1 MNHKKPK
8 GAALELSADR
18 LSALCYELAL
28 MHKAGVGLEDSFS
41 ILRDDCTTPK
51 ETELFGQIYQGLAQ
65 GKHLSEALSL
75 SGVFPHYMLKMIDI
89 GQASGQ
95 LEEVFF
101 ALSTFYRK
109 EADTNSA
116 FRKAITYP
124 MGMAFLIS
132 LVFLVLISQVLPVF
146 EQVFAQLGIALSPMA
161 KALMSLGSAS
171 KYVAIVVSILLIG
184 FAFLCLWV
192 MKTKAGAAWL
202 NNTINKRLGKSRLLL
217 STNRSRFTAAMALM
231 LSSGLPIDEAM
242 YRTQELLSQSSF
254 AENIK
259 QCVTLMESGTNFP
272 AAVEKS
278 GILNA
283 MQAGLL
289 TSGFRVGLPEQSM
302 EELSARCQDEAD
314 ELLAT
319 FLGRFEYIMVI
330 LLCATVGLVLL
341 SVMMPLLGVL
351 SGIGA

>member
-1 MNHKKPK
+1 MNNGKSKSTPQ
-8 GAALELSADR
+8 ELSAER

-28 MHKAGVGLEDSFS
+28 MHKAGVGMEDSFS
-41 ILRDDCTTPK
+41 ILMDDCAVPREK
-51 ETELFGQIYQGLAQ
+51 EAFDKVYRHLAQ

-75 SGVFPHYMLKMIDI
+75 SGVFPHYMLKMVDI

-101 ALSTFYRK
+101 ALSSFYRK
-109 EADTNSA
+109 EADTNNA

-146 EQVFAQLGIALSPMA
+146 EQVFSQLGITLSPVA
-161 KALMSLGSAS
+161 KVFLAFGSAS
-171 KYVAIVVSILLIG
+171 KYIAIVVSVLLIG
-184 FAFLCLWV
+184 FGLLCLWV
-192 MKTKAGAAWL
+192 TKTKAGGLWL
-202 NNTINKRLGKSRLLL
+202 NKAIQTYMGKSRLLL
-217 STNRSRFTAAMALM
+217 STNRSRFTAAMSLM

-242 YRTQELLSQSSF
+242 YRTQELLSQSVF

-259 QCVTLMESGTNFP
+259 QCIALTEGGTNFP
-272 AAVEKS
+272 AAVEQS

-283 MQAGLL
+283 MQTGLL
-289 TSGFRVGLPEQSM
+289 ASGFRVGMPEKSM
-302 EELSARCQDEAD
+302 EELSARCLDEAD
-314 ELLAT
+314 ELLAS
-319 FLGRFEYIMVI
+319 FLGRFEYGMVI
-330 LLCATVGLVLL
+330 VLCVTVGLVLL